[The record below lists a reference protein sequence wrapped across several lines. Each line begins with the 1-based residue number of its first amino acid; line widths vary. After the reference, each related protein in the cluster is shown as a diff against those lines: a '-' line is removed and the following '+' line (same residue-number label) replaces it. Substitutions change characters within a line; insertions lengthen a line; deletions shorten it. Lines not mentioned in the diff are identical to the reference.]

1 MANLKITELPAA
13 TLPIATGTKF
23 EAVQGGLNVQ
33 VDADDM
39 PGSGAAGVTSVTGTT
54 NRITS
59 TGGATPVID
68 IDAAYDAAITA
79 QISAAVPD
87 ASATTKGIVELAT
100 PAEVITGTST
110 VLAVTPE
117 GFAAGIA
124 PYVITEVSAVTTGGT
139 ITLNFQVSSIDRQN
153 VIFIGSAS
161 FTGAKTIA
169 MSNTT
174 SAKNFAFVFEITSF
188 AGASLTVPADWSL
201 SSPDFTTGTT
211 WTPTANGRYRM
222 TGFFAN
228 SLWEVFVDGQPA
240 SV

>member
-1 MANLKITELPAA
+1 MADKKISEL
-13 TLPIATGTKF
+13 TGASALTGA
-23 EAVQGGLNVQ
+23 EILEVVQGGVNKQ
-33 VDADDM
+33 TTTQDIADLGGG
-39 PGSGAAGVTSVTGTT
+39 GSVTSVTGTS

-68 IDAAYDAAITA
+68 ISATYDAAITA
-79 QISAAVPD
+79 AIAAAVAPV
-87 ASATTKGIVELAT
+87 TIVEAT
-100 PAEVITGTST
+100 AD
-110 VLAVTPE
+110 
-117 GFAAGIA
+117 
-124 PYVITEVSAVTTGGT
+124 TTGAT
-139 ITLNFQVSSIDRQN
+139 ITLNFQVSSVDRQN
-153 VIFIGSAS
+153 VIFVGSAS
-161 FTGAKTIA
+161 FTGSKTIA

-174 SAKNFAFVFEITSF
+174 NAKNFAFVFEITSF
-188 AGASLTVPADWSL
+188 AGASITVPADWSL